1 MNYKKTAAFFL
12 LFTTLFLSLF
22 LFFSCA
28 YGLNE
33 FLYRGTGVDERSKK
47 IKDETLP
54 SVVASS
60 FTFIVVTDVHFGSD
74 KKRLDENFWA
84 RLREL
89 DVPGQRPAF
98 VIVLGDIAEHGE
110 EDEFKQYAAFV
121 KKIKTFGVSEVYGV
135 VGNHDLY
142 NSGWKHWRTYVRP
155 NNFYYRFKTNRF
167 SWYFIDTGNGTL
179 GEPQLKNLVKE
190 MEKDTNPKFVF
201 SHYPLYGGRIPYFVL
216 SDPKERAVLI
226 DTFTR
231 NNVKMMFSG
240 HFHRG
245 RPVYNYGNF
254 SEAVLRSFI
263 DYGSWVEVLLNE
275 NDLSFSLTER
285 N

>member
-1 MNYKKTAAFFL
+1 MNYKKTFFV
-12 LFTTLFLSLF
+12 LFGIFFSLF

-33 FLYRGTGVDERSKK
+33 FLYRGDSVDQRSKK
-47 IKDETLP
+47 IKDEGTLP
-54 SVVASS
+54 VSGPS
-60 FTFIVVTDVHFGSD
+60 FTFIVVTDVHYGAD
-74 KKRLDENFWA
+74 KTRFDENLFA
-84 RLREL
+84 RINEL
-89 DVPGQRPAF
+89 KAMSRPPAF
-98 VIVLGDIAEHGE
+98 IIVLGDIAEHGAE
-110 EDEFKQYAAFV
+110 EEFKQYADFV
-121 KKIKTFGVSEVYGV
+121 QRIQIPVYGV

-142 NSGWKHWRTYVRP
+142 NSGWRHWRTYVYP
-155 NNFYYRFKTNRF
+155 KVSYYRFKTKNF

-190 MEKDTNPKFVF
+190 MKKDPNYKFVF

-226 DTFTR
+226 DTFSR

-245 RPVYNYGNF
+245 RPVYNFGNF
-254 SEAVLRSFI
+254 SELVLQGFI
-263 DYGSWVEVLLNE
+263 DHGTWVEVSINE
-275 NDLSFSLTER
+275 NDLSFSWTER
-285 N
+285 H